1 MIFSFLILFFFWL
14 PLFRSAKDRMP
25 TNFLKTFHL
34 FPSYFLD
41 KMKNEWL
48 RNEDKKINYSCLN
61 TMYPTYKRSSSLFTP
76 KSSANQLCNL
86 NFFSL
91 LQIDFVLFSQLSNC
105 FFYFQKA
112 ERQQQTFLWWRQKS
126 NRLEIRCVRLFLFF
140 LSMSVFVISFFF
152 VVHMHMYSGSYEK
165 I

>member
-1 MIFSFLILFFFWL
+1 MF
-14 PLFRSAKDRMP
+14 
-25 TNFLKTFHL
+25 
-34 FPSYFLD
+34 
-41 KMKNEWL
+41 
-48 RNEDKKINYSCLN
+48 
-61 TMYPTYKRSSSLFTP
+61 PTYKRSSSLFTP

-91 LQIDFVLFSQLSNC
+91 LQIDFVLFSQLSYC

-152 VVHMHMYSGSYEK
+152 VVHMCICILVVMRKFNIWNSTEFWQKQFFSFRKNSKELSIIIVIVVICMVVFPDLRIMK
-165 I
+165 QWWWWWWI